1 MTTASREVKI
11 VVNNRP
17 AERPGGRRGQD
28 CGRNSG
34 LNRPQLPPPSTITSI
49 SHPQQPVDDDGQ
61 PRGQDC
67 GQCPAGWEPRGPTGS
82 RLWSITGRRGTP
94 EAGEVKIMVEI
105 PA

>member
-34 LNRPQLPPPSTITSI
+34 L
-49 SHPQQPVDDDGQ
+49 
-61 PRGQDC
+61 
-67 GQCPAGWEPRGPTGS
+67 
-82 RLWSITGRRGTP
+82 
-94 EAGEVKIMVEI
+94 
-105 PA
+105 